1 MEERERRSRTVPDR
15 TRSTSR
21 PGTPRIGTARS
32 RTATG
37 RQDTTKQQN
46 ARRQQDALRQQEA
59 RRQQEAGR
67 QQEARR
73 QQARRS
79 QSGRPGSKRTPARG
93 PQSKRRRKRNLRIK
107 IFLVIILAILAVV
120 AAFLWKRYSPSK
132 EKYDLKKYY
141 GIEQEGQL
149 AITVNNQVVE
159 PHGMIADGKA
169 YIQYDVVRKYINS
182 RFYWDPDENIL
193 LYTLPKDMVSVEVGS
208 KDYMVSK
215 DKKSEDYVIL
225 KTEGSTAYI
234 ALDFISQYTNMEYE
248 VYDNPSRVMIVS
260 DWGKTTVATIKR
272 DTQVRYQGG
281 VKSPILTEVSK
292 KDEVTIVESEENW
305 KKVRTKDGFI
315 GYVRNK
321 DLKNEETKTIS
332 RDFEEQ
338 EFTSISKDYTI
349 NMAWHNVTNSDAN
362 GSVLQKIAES
372 KGLTTIAPTWFHVKD
387 TDGNMD
393 SIASAD
399 YVNYAHQA
407 NIEVWATIR
416 DFDGGINSYDESYA
430 LLSDTSKRENLINQ
444 LISEALR
451 VGIDGINVDFEK
463 ISEECGEHYIQFI
476 RELSVRCR
484 QNGIVLS
491 VDNYV
496 PKGYNMQ
503 YDRKEQGIVADYV
516 IIMGYDEHFA
526 GSPEAGP
533 VSSYNFVKEGIEETL
548 KEVPAEKV
556 ISGIPFFTRLW
567 SETPKTEE
575 ELASQAGTDAAE
587 YNMNVDSQALGM
599 TSASDQVAQA
609 GAEITWDD
617 KAQQNYATWTVDN
630 VTYEIWLEDE
640 KSIEP
645 KLQLMKENKLAG
657 TAAWA
662 LGQENPDIWNLILK
676 YVN

>member
-1 MEERERRSRTVPDR
+1 M
-15 TRSTSR
+15 
-21 PGTPRIGTARS
+21 
-32 RTATG
+32 
-37 RQDTTKQQN
+37 
-46 ARRQQDALRQQEA
+46 
-59 RRQQEAGR
+59 
-67 QQEARR
+67 
-73 QQARRS
+73 
-79 QSGRPGSKRTPARG
+79 
-93 PQSKRRRKRNLRIK
+93 
-107 IFLVIILAILAVV
+107 
-120 AAFLWKRYSPSK
+120 
-132 EKYDLKKYY
+132 KKYY

-430 LLSDTSKRENLINQ
+430 LLSYTSKRENLINQ